1 MSVVIPTE
9 DLRVFFD
16 AQSRSWD
23 SRMIRDPV
31 LLRCLLAWLPLQSGD
46 SVLDVG
52 TGTGVLLPYIREIA
66 PQGEIDAVDISPG
79 MLAVAQDKYGG
90 DAHIHFI
97 SADVSK
103 DMLPRRYHAII
114 LYSVFPHLSQR
125 DETVARLIS
134 DYLLPGGYLLIAH
147 TEGRKWLNA
156 MHRSR
161 LRSSIRHDLFPVSV
175 QARRFRRMGLNV
187 AYAGESRHTY
197 FILLSK

>member
-23 SRMIRDPV
+23 SRMIRDPD

-66 PQGEIDAVDISPG
+66 PQGEIDAVDISSG
-79 MLAVAQDKYGG
+79 MLAVAQDKYGD

-114 LYSVFPHLSQR
+114 LYSVFPHLSRR

-134 DYLLPGGYLLIAH
+134 DYCLLHIPREGSGSMLCIA
-147 TEGRKWLNA
+147 A
-156 MHRSR
+156 
-161 LRSSIRHDLFPVSV
+161 VSV
-175 QARRFRRMGLNV
+175 PLYGMIYFRCRYRRVVFAV
-187 AYAGESRHTY
+187 WD
-197 FILLSK
+197 

>member
-23 SRMIRDPV
+23 SRMIRDPD

-79 MLAVAQDKYGG
+79 MLAVAQDKYGD

-97 SADVSK
+97 SA
-103 DMLPRRYHAII
+103 
-114 LYSVFPHLSQR
+114 

>member
-1 MSVVIPTE
+1 MRCRTSESQSVRQLILLCAYLKSRLSREKACWCGVVFGKNRYQRQDKKTKWPVSYECSNSNRRFTC
-9 DLRVFFD
+9 FFD

-23 SRMIRDPV
+23 SRMIRDPD

-103 DMLPRRYHAII
+103 YATPSLSCH
-114 LYSVFPHLSQR
+114 YSLLGVSALVS
-125 DETVARLIS
+125 AR
-134 DYLLPGGYLLIAH
+134 
-147 TEGRKWLNA
+147 
-156 MHRSR
+156 
-161 LRSSIRHDLFPVSV
+161 
-175 QARRFRRMGLNV
+175 
-187 AYAGESRHTY
+187 
-197 FILLSK
+197 

>member
-23 SRMIRDPV
+23 SRMMRDPD

-90 DAHIHFI
+90 DTHIHFI

-103 DMLPRRYHAII
+103 DTLPRRYHAII
-114 LYSVFPHLSQR
+114 L
-125 DETVARLIS
+125 LIS

-147 TEGRKWLNA
+147 TEGRKWLNG

-161 LRSSIRHDLFPVSV
+161 LRPSIRHDLFPVSV

>member
-1 MSVVIPTE
+1 M
-9 DLRVFFD
+9 
-16 AQSRSWD
+16 
-23 SRMIRDPV
+23 
-31 LLRCLLAWLPLQSGD
+31 
-46 SVLDVG
+46 
-52 TGTGVLLPYIREIA
+52 
-66 PQGEIDAVDISPG
+66 
-79 MLAVAQDKYGG
+79 
-90 DAHIHFI
+90 
-97 SADVSK
+97 
-103 DMLPRRYHAII
+103 
-114 LYSVFPHLSQR
+114 FPHLSQR